1 MIFVCDNCAFMFS
14 QDEEPEQC
22 PDCGRTL
29 VRPANEVEQEEFSAR
44 MAEPWTELSS
54 DLQPPNIADMVPK
67 VADTFKFQMPISSL
81 NIESSMLSTLNLSS
95 DMRVAI
101 MVEHSI
107 STDTPNAIRA
117 NVWVKPDEA
126 TFSKMALV
134 LDMPLI
140 QDETP
145 AARVKRIFEGLIGT
159 SLFFE
164 ELRNFMVRLL
174 EDQENYI

>member
-44 MAEPWTELSS
+44 MAEPWTETSS
-54 DLQPPNIADMVPK
+54 DFWPSNIADMVPR
-67 VADTFKFQMPISSL
+67 VADTFKFQVPVSSL
-81 NIESSMLSTLNLSS
+81 NIDSDTLSALNLSS
-95 DMRVAI
+95 NMRVAI

-107 STDTPNAIRA
+107 STDNPNAISA
-117 NVWVKPDEA
+117 NVWAKPDEA
-126 TFSKMALV
+126 TFGKMILM
-134 LDMPLI
+134 LDMPLM

-145 AARVKRIFEGLIGT
+145 AARMKRIFEGLIGT